1 MLRRIAMKWKMI
13 RQSYNEAMQCVCG
26 AVVAIAF
33 RSGANLANCTANKRL
48 LHLPSNR
55 RASAVR
61 RQIDI
66 LGQNASWQQVVQNQ
80 LSDKLNGSALS
91 DHSINWT
98 ETALEQRG
106 ILEVVIEVFLA
117 LAD

>member
-1 MLRRIAMKWKMI
+1 
-13 RQSYNEAMQCVCG
+13 MQ
-26 AVVAIAF
+26 
-33 RSGANLANCTANKRL
+33 
-48 LHLPSNR
+48 
-55 RASAVR
+55 RA
-61 RQIDI
+61 
-66 LGQNASWQQVVQNQ
+66 VQNQ
-80 LSDKLNGSALS
+80 LSGKLNGSALS

>member
-1 MLRRIAMKWKMI
+1 MA
-13 RQSYNEAMQCVCG
+13 
-26 AVVAIAF
+26 VAIAF

-48 LHLPSNR
+48 LHLHFNR

-66 LGQNASWQQVVQNQ
+66 LGQNASRQRAVQNQ
-80 LSDKLNGSALS
+80 LSDKLNGSTLS
-91 DHSINWT
+91 DHSVNWT

>member
-13 RQSYNEAMQCVCG
+13 RQSYNEAMRRVYG
-26 AVVAIAF
+26 AAVAIAF
-33 RSGANLANCTANKRL
+33 RSGANLANCTANTRL
-48 LHLPSNR
+48 LHLPFNR
-55 RASAVR
+55 RASAVT

-66 LGQNASWQQVVQNQ
+66 LGQNASWQQAVQNQ
-80 LSDKLNGSALS
+80 LSDKLNGSTLS
-91 DHSINWT
+91 NHSINWT